1 MFRIGIIGCGRMAAK
16 MIGSIKDLEE
26 VEIVAVASRD
36 KSRANKFVKQNC
48 PEAKAL
54 GTYEQMT
61 RQKDIDLVYIATP
74 NTYHYEN
81 AIMCVKNH
89 MNVLVEKPFAMNRQ
103 ETDSIFSEAKNRG
116 VFVCE
121 AMWTSFMPLHL
132 KMIEWIKSG
141 KIGAVRYIQSNL
153 GYDIEDVARVTD
165 PALGGGAHLDLG
177 VYPTNLAVSILGE
190 NLNPVSVFAHRY
202 STGVE
207 KDVSCS
213 LEVPGD
219 GAMAVSFVTIST
231 NTDKDGSV
239 IGETGYIKIRNIN
252 DYEKIE
258 LYDHDGNL
266 VEEIEREG
274 MNSYAVE
281 MKACIDAIHQG
292 LIQCPQMPWHKTA
305 YIASLN
311 DRIRGMI

>member
-1 MFRIGIIGCGRMAAK
+1 M
-16 MIGSIKDLEE
+16 
-26 VEIVAVASRD
+26 
-36 KSRANKFVKQNC
+36 
-48 PEAKAL
+48 
-54 GTYEQMT
+54 
-61 RQKDIDLVYIATP
+61 
-74 NTYHYEN
+74 
-81 AIMCVKNH
+81 
-89 MNVLVEKPFAMNRQ
+89 
-103 ETDSIFSEAKNRG
+103 
-116 VFVCE
+116 
-121 AMWTSFMPLHL
+121 
-132 KMIEWIKSG
+132 
-141 KIGAVRYIQSNL
+141 
-153 GYDIEDVARVTD
+153 
-165 PALGGGAHLDLG
+165 
-177 VYPTNLAVSILGE
+177 
-190 NLNPVSVFAHRY
+190 
-202 STGVE
+202 
-207 KDVSCS
+207 

-274 MNSYAVE
+274 LNSYAVE